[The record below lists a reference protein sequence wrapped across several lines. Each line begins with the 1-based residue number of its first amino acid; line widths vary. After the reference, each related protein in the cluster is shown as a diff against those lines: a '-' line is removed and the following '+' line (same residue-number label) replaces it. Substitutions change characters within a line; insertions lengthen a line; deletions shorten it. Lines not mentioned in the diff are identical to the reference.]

1 MNSETPS
8 AVNGTWGRA
17 GEWSDVQVYER
28 EMHMR
33 TLRITGVLILA
44 GCGLLA
50 SPGCDKET
58 QKAAPPPPTV
68 TVSLPIEREV
78 LDYDEYTGRFKAV
91 EEVEVHARVK
101 GYLQSIGF
109 KDGDEVKKDQVLFQI
124 DPRPFDAQVKIAEGM
139 VAQLKARAVKADAD
153 VKRYQDLVPKGAATQ
168 QDLDKAI
175 GELGEAKAGI
185 GSAEAE
191 VERAKLDQLYAKV
204 AAPIDGMTSRAN
216 LTVGNLVGATAVGDL
231 LTTIVK
237 LHPIHVYFDV
247 DQRAMQAYRREA
259 MKRRGNAPEPKT
271 ARELNIKIQFG
282 LASEDGFPHEGILD
296 FVDNKVDPDSGT
308 ITVRC
313 EAPNEKRVFRPGFFA
328 RGRVAVGE
336 KYQAVL
342 VSERAI
348 GTQQGQKYVLVVD
361 QKDTVAFRP
370 VELGAAQPDGLRVV
384 RSGLKAQ
391 ERVVVNGIQRAKPGS
406 VVKPQA
412 GPMLPGPT
420 TQPVAMGGVSGGGK

>member
-1 MNSETPS
+1 MKIPG
-8 AVNGTWGRA
+8 A
-17 GEWSDVQVYER
+17 
-28 EMHMR
+28 
-33 TLRITGVLILA
+33 IGVLALA
-44 GCGLLA
+44 ACGLMA
-50 SPGCDKET
+50 TSGCDKAVA
-58 QKAAPPPPTV
+58 KSAPPPPAV
-68 TVSLPIEREV
+68 TVAAPVVREV
-78 LDYDEYTGRFKAV
+78 LDYDEYTGRFKAM
-91 EEVEVHARVK
+91 EEVEVRARVK
-101 GYLQSIGF
+101 GYLQSVGF

-139 VAQLKARAVKADAD
+139 VAQLKAREVKADAD

-191 VERAKLDQLYAKV
+191 VERAKLDQIYARV
-204 AAPIDGMTSRAN
+204 TAPIDGMTSKAN
-216 LTVGNLVGATAVGDL
+216 LTVGNLVGGTAVGDL

-237 LHPIHVYFDV
+237 VDPIHVYFDV
-247 DQRAMQAYRREA
+247 DQRAMQAYRRDA

-282 LASEDGFPHEGILD
+282 LASEEGFPHEGILD
-296 FVDNKVDPDSGT
+296 FIDNKVDPDSGT

-313 EAPNEKRVFRPGFFA
+313 EARNEKRTFRPGFFA

-342 VSERAI
+342 VAERAI

-370 VELGAAQPDGLRVV
+370 VELGAPQPDGLRVV
-384 RSGLKAQ
+384 RKGLSAN

-412 GPMLPGPT
+412 GPMIPGPT
-420 TQPVAMGGVSGGGK
+420 TREVAMGTVSGGGR